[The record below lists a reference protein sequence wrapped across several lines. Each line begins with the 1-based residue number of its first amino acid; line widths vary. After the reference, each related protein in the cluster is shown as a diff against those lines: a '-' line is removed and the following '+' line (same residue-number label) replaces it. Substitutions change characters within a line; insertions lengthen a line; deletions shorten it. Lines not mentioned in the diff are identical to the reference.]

1 MPAFLVGFTESDR
14 KVKAVKMLR
23 GAQLYASFKRI
34 NEGLLSSKK
43 LKEKCERGAPT
54 SAKKNGA
61 PGVSRGS
68 GERLTGAQSVAR
80 PPA

>member
-1 MPAFLVGFTESDR
+1 
-14 KVKAVKMLR
+14 MLC

-34 NEGLLSSKK
+34 NEDLKKKKK
-43 LKEKCERGAPT
+43 LNEKCERGAPT

-80 PPA
+80 PREVAGDDAGYWLALSSTLML